1 MVTVELMLIST
12 FGWVNMATVAG
23 LMRGQLMDLTEEGS
37 YDNKSLQFECIY
49 ITVMFIQNTLYYK

>member
-23 LMRGQLMDLTEEGS
+23 LMRGQPMDLTEEGS
-37 YDNKSLQFECIY
+37 YDNRSLQFECIY
-49 ITVMFIQNTLYYK
+49 ITEMLIQNTLYYK

>member
-23 LMRGQLMDLTEEGS
+23 LMRGQLMDLTEGS
-37 YDNKSLQFECIY
+37 YDNKSLRFECIY
-49 ITVMFIQNTLYYK
+49 INEMLMQSTLYYK